1 MARQRAGRLPHALL
15 LRGPAGTGKARFAR
29 LLARAL
35 LCERRL
41 SDGQPCAACAPCL
54 LCRAG
59 THPDLTEI
67 RLDGDSKVI
76 KVDQIRA
83 LKEFMGL
90 TGRGSKV
97 ALIDPAD
104 RMNLAAANSL
114 LKTLEEP
121 SAGALLMLIASC
133 PSALPATVRSRCQSI
148 AFPGWTSGP
157 ALSWLAQQAP
167 GADAELLLRL
177 CGGAPLLAADW
188 VARGMLAE
196 QKVLLR
202 NFVGIATGKA
212 DPVETAARWLK
223 LGAREP
229 LQWMMSWIGD
239 MIRYKATGRPEL
251 SADPDLRASL
261 DALAQR
267 LDQKRLY
274 RYLDELSE
282 AFRAVNTPSNV
293 NEQMLLESAL
303 ISWSR
308 LGAHLGAHLDDR

>member
-1 MARQRAGRLPHALL
+1 LL
-15 LRGPAGTGKARFAR
+15 HGPAGTGKARFAR
-29 LLARAL
+29 LLAHAL

-41 SDGQPCAACAPCL
+41 PDGQPCGTCAPCM

-59 THPDLTEI
+59 THPDQTEI
-67 RLDGDSKVI
+67 RLEGDSKVI

-90 TGRGSKV
+90 TGRRFKV

-121 SAGALLMLIASC
+121 PAGSALMLIASR
-133 PSALPATVRSRCQSI
+133 PSALPATVRSRCQGI

-167 GADAELLLRL
+167 GVDAQLLLRL

-188 VARGMLAE
+188 AARGVLAQ
-196 QKVLLR
+196 QKLLLR
-202 NFVGIATGKA
+202 DFVGIAAGKA

-223 LGAREP
+223 LGVREP
-229 LQWMMSWIGD
+229 LQWMMSWVAD
-239 MIRYKATGRPEL
+239 MIRSKATGRPQP
-251 SADPDLRASL
+251 SVDPVLDASL
-261 DALAQR
+261 GALVPR

-274 RYLDELSE
+274 RFLDEISE
-282 AFRAVNTPSNV
+282 AFRAVDTPTNV
-293 NEQMLLESAL
+293 NEQMLLESTL
-303 ISWSR
+303 ISWYQIGFHIGS
-308 LGAHLGAHLDDR
+308 HLGDR